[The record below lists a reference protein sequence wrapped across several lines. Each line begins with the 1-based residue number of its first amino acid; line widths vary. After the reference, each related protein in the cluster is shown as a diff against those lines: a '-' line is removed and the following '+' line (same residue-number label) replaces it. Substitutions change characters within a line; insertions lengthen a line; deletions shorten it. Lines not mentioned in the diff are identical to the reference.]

1 MQLLSDDSLP
11 FSAYCG
17 DDEYLFASYSH
28 ADAAVVYEELARL
41 DAGGF
46 NIWYDEGIAPAMRW
60 TQQLAG
66 AIEASSVFVAFITPR
81 FVASDNCIDELQ
93 FAITHRKPVLAIHL
107 VPTELSAGLE
117 LMLGSKQALLKYKY
131 TPDVY
136 AHKVRQALES
146 LLPGRLEG
154 ARTVTGSGEHG
165 AGRTTGSFVRP
176 LSRTRARWRSGLAV
190 AGALAILAAAGSWFW
205 TGTTRSVDSIAILP
219 FLNGNGDPDT
229 DYLAE
234 GISESI
240 TNDLSGIQ
248 SLRVMAQDSV
258 RRYRGRQVEA
268 RTVGDELGV
277 RMVLTGMI
285 TSRGEQL
292 RIQAELIEA
301 RTGAQLWGQQETRN
315 REELLDMQNDIA
327 TRISRSLKVELSDTE
342 KTRLAERYTPNAGA
356 YESYLKGR
364 YYWNQRTNEGYWRAI
379 ELFRRAIDLDPN
391 YARAYVGL
399 ADSEAFLEIEGVPPR
414 NQYQT
419 ALEILDKALQ
429 IDDTIGEAHA
439 SMGMLMQNKDWNFA
453 AAENEYRR
461 AIDLTPSYASAY
473 HWYGELLVQMGRF
486 DEAFELYSQ
495 ASELDPL
502 SSAIHSDVGL
512 AWYFARDYERAIT
525 ELRKSIESDPS
536 FSRTHHYLAK
546 VYAQVGQYAEA
557 VDAQQKG
564 WLLAGDNPDDVA
576 RRIAGLRRALERS
589 GARSFWEAQLEV
601 AQTLRGSDATVDV
614 AELYARLGNRDRSF
628 ALLERA
634 FDSRLFALLFLKVDP
649 AWDELRDDP
658 RFRDLLVRIGFPSA
672 AADSRPLE
680 EAHAAP
686 TPGLT
691 RRMVLALPSL

>member
-1 MQLLSDDSLP
+1 MANDSLP

-17 DDEYLFASYSH
+17 DDGYLFASYSH
-28 ADAAVVYEELARL
+28 ADASAVYAELARL
-41 DAGGF
+41 NDRGF
-46 NIWYDEGIAPAMRW
+46 NVWYDEGIAPSMRW

-81 FVASDNCIDELQ
+81 FVASENCIDELQ

-131 TPDVY
+131 TPDLY
-136 AHKVRQALES
+136 ARKVEQTLES
-146 LLPGRLEG
+146 LLPRKQEG
-154 ARTVTGSGEHG
+154 APAVPGNGGHD
-165 AGRTTGSFVRP
+165 AGLPTGSFVRSLAKTGTP
-176 LSRTRARWRSGLAV
+176 WRSGLAV
-190 AGALAILAAAGSWFW
+190 AGALAILATAGIYFW
-205 TGTTRSVDSIAILP
+205 TGDARAIDSIAILP

-258 RRYRGRQVEA
+258 RRYRGQQVEA
-268 RTVGDELGV
+268 RTVGNELDV

-292 RIQAELIEA
+292 RIQAELIETS
-301 RTGAQLWGQQETRN
+301 TGAQLWGQQETRN
-315 REELLDMQNDIA
+315 REELLSIQNEIA
-327 TRISRSLKVELSDTE
+327 TRISGSLKVKLTDTE
-342 KTRLAERYTPNAGA
+342 KTRLAERYTPNTGA
-356 YESYLKGR
+356 YENYLKGR
-364 YYWNQRTNEGYWRAI
+364 YYWNQRTNEGYRKAI

-414 NQYQT
+414 DQYQA
-419 ALEILDKALQ
+419 ALEILRKALE

-439 SMGMLMQNKDWNFA
+439 SMGLLLQNKDWDFA
-453 AAENEYRR
+453 GAEREYRR
-461 AIDLTPSYASAY
+461 AIELAPSYASAH
-473 HWYGELLVQMGRF
+473 HWYGELQVQMGHF
-486 DEAFELYSQ
+486 DEAFELYRQ

-502 SSAIHSDVGL
+502 SSAINSDVGL
-512 AWYFARDYERAIT
+512 AWYFARDYDRAIA
-525 ELRKSIESDPS
+525 ELQKSIEADAT

-546 VYAQVGQYAEA
+546 VYAQVGQYTEA

-564 WLLAGDNPDDVA
+564 WLLAGDDPHDVA
-576 RRIAGLRRALERS
+576 RRVGALRLALGQS
-589 GARSFWEAQLEV
+589 GSQGFWKAQLELTE
-601 AQTLRGSDATVDV
+601 ASRGPDSTVDV
-614 AELYARLGNRDRSF
+614 AELYARLGDPDRAF

-634 FDSRLFALLFLKVDP
+634 FALRLFALLFLNVDP

-658 RFRDLLVRIGFPSA
+658 RFRDLMRRIGFPSGA
-672 AADSRPLE
+672 TDSRQARLRSST
-680 EAHAAP
+680 A
-686 TPGLT
+686 
-691 RRMVLALPSL
+691 